1 MALGIVAAS
10 QRHLCPLAKGNVVF
24 IADESTIVSALLNH
38 TRTQGSDLHN
48 LAQAGGLD
56 ISAIRIMGLLVE
68 MVVLGI
74 MLIGVTVA
82 VGSVSIAARQA
93 TSILV
98 KPLLTAQDTIQDRG
112 GVHSCKSQPRGVEHW
127 RRSLRSL

>member
-24 IADESTIVSALLNH
+24 IADESTIVLALLNH

-74 MLIGVTVA
+74 MLIGTVA
-82 VGSVSIAARQA
+82 VGSVFIAARQA